1 MQLARRKVRSA
12 GRTSG
17 SVEITLPVEVQLLEG
32 IECDIL
38 LRDGVTPEIVMQ
50 PDLTVAQGLFIELW
64 HMLRV
69 GLGAVGDIGDFSLDD
84 FSVGLL
90 PPRYWHDRPPLSY
103 QDALEIQ
110 SCLGRELPSEQ
121 IQQSGALHRLVT
133 FLVIGAAFRLG
144 LKGRLAVSFGDA
156 VAYLVTGV
164 SGGHGSEFEQQ
175 AALEAF
181 GQGKL
186 LTAGRAEALSIDTEW
201 QGARDGLAR
210 VHSMFADWQERP
222 EEYQTAKER
231 AWRRAIRVEA
241 GTSISTVES
250 YLRRGTLRS

>member
-69 GLGAVGDIGDFSLDD
+69 GLGAVGDIGDFSLSN

-144 LKGRLAVSFGDA
+144 LRGRLAVSFGDA

-164 SGGHGSEFEQQ
+164 SGAHGSEFEQQ

-181 GQGKL
+181 GQ
-186 LTAGRAEALSIDTEW
+186 AEALSIDTEW

-222 EEYQTAKER
+222 EEYQAAKER

-250 YLRRGTLRS
+250 YLRRGTLRR